1 MAGRLAL
8 CALALGFAAAA
19 HAAMPNA
26 LAVPPDTLHWSLEG
40 QAGPAE
46 FQGRRCLHL
55 DGGAAI
61 LKDVTLRDGVIDVDV
76 ATTADRGFFGLQFR
90 IADDG
95 ANAEWVYLR
104 AHKSGYPDAMRY
116 TPILNTG

>member
-1 MAGRLAL
+1 
-8 CALALGFAAAA
+8 
-19 HAAMPNA
+19 MPRCRTRWRF
-26 LAVPPDTLHWSLEG
+26 PPTRCTGVSK
-40 QAGPAE
+40 ARPGP
-46 FQGRRCLHL
+46 
-55 DGGAAI
+55 AI